1 MIAFTSDDFGRLGN
15 QMFQYAAVR
24 ALGLEL
30 DVPIYFPKEHQ
41 INEIFQL
48 TEMENPSGQFYHYS
62 EPSFNYIKIPLTLNN
77 LIIHGYFQSEK
88 YFYDYKDIIR
98 KDFTFRDETA
108 NINYQDSISLHVR
121 RGDYVSKSDYHPL
134 CTMEYYEEALA
145 LMPNEEVVVFSDDIP
160 WCKEKYKGERFVFS
174 EGRTNAQDL
183 EYMSKCKHH
192 IIANSSFSWWG
203 AWLGTQEGVTVAP
216 KKWLGNIQENTK
228 DVVPEDWIV
237 L

>member
-1 MIAFTSDDFGRLGN
+1 MIAFSPGYFGYLGN

-41 INEIFQL
+41 INEVFQL
-48 TEMENPSGQFYHYS
+48 TEMEYPSGQFYMYQ
-62 EPSFNYIKIPLTLNN
+62 EPSFNYIKIPHIAESILL
-77 LIIHGYFQSEK
+77 HGYFQSEK
-88 YFYDYKDIIR
+88 YFNNYKEVIK
-98 KDFTFRDETA
+98 KDFTFKNPTPTLS
-108 NINYQDSISLHVR
+108 NIDSISLHVR
-121 RGDYVSKSDYHPL
+121 RGDYVDKSDYHPL

-145 LMPNEEVVVFSDDIP
+145 LMPNEEVIVFSDDIP
-160 WCKEKYKGERFVFS
+160 WCKDNFKGERFVFS
-174 EGRTNAQDL
+174 EGRSNSQDL

-203 AWLGTQEGVTVAP
+203 AWLGNQEGITVAP
-216 KKWLGNIQENTK
+216 KKWFGNYHKSWDDIYCEGWK
-228 DVVPEDWIV
+228 V